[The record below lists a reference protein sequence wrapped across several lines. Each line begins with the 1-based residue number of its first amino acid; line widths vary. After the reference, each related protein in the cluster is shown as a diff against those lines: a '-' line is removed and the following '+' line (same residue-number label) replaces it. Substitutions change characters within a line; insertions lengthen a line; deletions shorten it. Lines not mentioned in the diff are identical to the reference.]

1 MSLRCCHRGVACLHR
16 WATRGPGA
24 QGPGLA
30 PGARAQGAWWES
42 FASWQSLT
50 RERVALPVS
59 GSCLGRGFW
68 RRPLS
73 CRRGQ
78 WEGSSGVKEGEAV
91 SGAQGASCPHPG
103 RGPSRVLAG
112 QPGRDLGPGSG
123 SSCPWVKLTQ
133 GHSPPVGA
141 VQEFPSPVNS
151 FSELFTCF

>member
-1 MSLRCCHRGVACLHR
+1 MPQFKCPCAAATGAWPACTDGRPVVPEHR
-16 WATRGPGA
+16 A
-24 QGPGLA
+24 QALA

-68 RRPLS
+68 RGPLS

-78 WEGSSGVKEGEAV
+78 WEGSSGAEEGEAV

-112 QPGRDLGPGSG
+112 QPGRDLGPGMG
-123 SSCPWVKLTQ
+123 LLMPL
-133 GHSPPVGA
+133 G
-141 VQEFPSPVNS
+141 
-151 FSELFTCF
+151 